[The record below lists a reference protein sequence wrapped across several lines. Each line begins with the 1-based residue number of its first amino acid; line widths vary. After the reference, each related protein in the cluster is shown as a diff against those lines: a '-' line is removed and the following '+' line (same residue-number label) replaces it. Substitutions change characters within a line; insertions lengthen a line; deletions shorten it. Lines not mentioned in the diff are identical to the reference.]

1 MQSFTVFVMSL
12 LISLSLVN
20 KSAHAQSLTS
30 KQRQLY
36 CNNLL
41 AGYYRYS
48 TRGIEESTRWLV
60 SLSFKQSVKRKASL
74 EFKGPKS
81 RKNSIG
87 LVLRGSIPDIYGAK
101 SILPSR
107 RQVPG
112 KAVIRFGKSGSLTVP
127 VSFTLFGSRNV
138 EFRSVNPRKSYD
150 YTYYVSASR
159 LEALLATNAI
169 DVSVEYNGRKIYSF
183 SQRVENAPDLIK
195 TARSRLDRCSVRPA
209 DYEEAQR
216 LAKAKRQKFREQRRK
231 WAERKKSG
239 KSTKPANTGLLRSWK
254 EAKPIKRPKQ
264 DHYKVYL
271 RKRCEKADKIYA
283 AIRFMDLD
291 GKWQTK
297 AWYNLNRSKS
307 KAFVARTRTP
317 VFFVSAE
324 GRVGSKKR
332 YVWESKAHSFKAGK
346 NNKTHRFVM
355 FSKPPK
361 NFGDWVIGLKC

>member
-12 LISLSLVN
+12 LISLSLIN

-41 AGYYRYS
+41 AGDYRYS
-48 TRGIEESTRWLV
+48 TRGIEERTRWQV
-60 SLSFKQSVKRKASL
+60 GLSFRRMVGRKASL
-74 EFKGPKS
+74 EFTGLKS
-81 RKNSIG
+81 QKNKIG
-87 LVLRGSIPDIYGAK
+87 LVLRGSIPNVASAK
-101 SILPSR
+101 SVLPSQR
-107 RQVPG
+107 VVPG
-112 KAVIRFGKSGSLTVP
+112 KAVIRFGKSGTLTIP
-127 VSFTLFGSRNV
+127 ISFTQYSPQKV
-138 EFRSVNPRKSYD
+138 EFRSVNPGKSYD

-159 LEALLATNAI
+159 LETLLATNAFE
-169 DVSVEYNGRKIYSF
+169 VRVEYNGRMLYFFVQS
-183 SQRVENAPDLIK
+183 VANARELIK
-195 TARSRLDRCSVRPA
+195 TARARLDRCSVRPA

-231 WAERKKSG
+231 WADRKKSG
-239 KSTKPANTGLLRSWK
+239 KAPKPTNTGLLRNWK

-264 DHYKVYL
+264 DYYKVYL

-291 GKWQTK
+291 GTWQTK
-297 AWYNLNRSKS
+297 AWYNLNRTKS
-307 KAFVARTRTP
+307 KAYVARTRTP

-332 YVWESKAHSFKAGK
+332 YVWESKAHSFRAGK
-346 NNKTHRFVM
+346 KNKMHRFVM